1 MTALK
6 VTPEE
11 FEEFKK
17 QLTDKEYLEASESI
31 IEVMRSVLTL
41 TKNGD
46 YTKEL
51 DEEVSTVFDKFNAI
65 QDCLGVESAK
75 WFVEK
80 SKKFGLPD
88 KYWKMNEEVNS

>member
-17 QLTDKEYLEASESI
+17 QLTDEEYLEVGESV

-51 DEEVSTVFDKFNAI
+51 DEEVSTVFGKFTAI
-65 QDCLGVESAK
+65 QECLGEGSRV
-75 WFVEK
+75 WFFNK
-80 SKKFGLPD
+80 SKEFGLPD
-88 KYWKMNEEVNS
+88 KYWKMDEEVHS

>member
-11 FEEFKK
+11 FKEFKK
-17 QLTDKEYLEASESI
+17 QLTDEEYLEVGESVVD
-31 IEVMRSVLTL
+31 VMRSVLTL

-65 QDCLGVESAK
+65 QDSLGEGSRA
-75 WFVEK
+75 WFFNK
-80 SKKFGLPD
+80 SKEFGLPD
-88 KYWKMNEEVNS
+88 KYWKMDEEVHS

>member
-17 QLTDKEYLEASESI
+17 QLTDEEYLEVGESI
-31 IEVMRSVLTL
+31 VEVMRSVLTL
-41 TKNGD
+41 TKNGA

-65 QDCLGVESAK
+65 QDSLGEDSTE

-80 SKKFGLPD
+80 SKEIGLPD
-88 KYWKMNEEVNS
+88 KYWKMYEEVNS

>member
-17 QLTDKEYLEASESI
+17 QLKDEEYLEVGESI

-65 QDCLGVESAK
+65 QDSLGEDSRA
-75 WFVEK
+75 WFFSK
-80 SKKFGLPD
+80 SKELGLPY
-88 KYWKMNEEVNS
+88 KYWKMIEEVNP

>member
-1 MTALK
+1 MTTLQA
-6 VTPEE
+6 TPEE

-17 QLTDKEYLEASESI
+17 ELTDEEYLEVGESI

-51 DEEVSTVFDKFNAI
+51 DDEVSAVFDKFNAI
-65 QDCLGVESAK
+65 QDCLGEESRK
-75 WFVEK
+75 WFFEK
-80 SKKFGLPD
+80 SKEFGLPD
-88 KYWKMNEEVNS
+88 KYWKMDEEVHS